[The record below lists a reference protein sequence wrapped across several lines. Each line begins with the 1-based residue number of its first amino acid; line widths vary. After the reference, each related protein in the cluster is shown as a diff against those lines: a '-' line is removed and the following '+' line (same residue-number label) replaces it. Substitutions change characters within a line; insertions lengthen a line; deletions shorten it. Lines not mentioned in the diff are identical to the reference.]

1 MTPEHSIFISYRRS
15 DSSDIV
21 GRIYDKL
28 ISHYGQSSVFKDVDS
43 IPYGVDYRE
52 HIRHWV
58 NRCQVMLVIIGPD
71 WLETK
76 GQDGQRRLD
85 DPEDWVRLE
94 IEMALARGIPIV
106 PLLINNASL
115 PSSGVLPTSLQQ
127 LAYQNNAKARNDPDF
142 HHDLARLV
150 QDLDHKIGF
159 KSEQNVSTNFSLQG
173 KSIKNPKR
181 VNRFAVFKANELE
194 KRLSALFE
202 DYEALSKQIRYSNND
217 VEKGKLSRQKSALE
231 QEIEEVQT
239 ELDALE
245 K

>member
-1 MTPEHSIFISYRRS
+1 M
-15 DSSDIV
+15 
-21 GRIYDKL
+21 
-28 ISHYGQSSVFKDVDS
+28 
-43 IPYGVDYRE
+43 
-52 HIRHWV
+52 
-58 NRCQVMLVIIGPD
+58 
-71 WLETK
+71 
-76 GQDGQRRLD
+76 
-85 DPEDWVRLE
+85 
-94 IEMALARGIPIV
+94 
-106 PLLINNASL
+106 
-115 PSSGVLPTSLQQ
+115 
-127 LAYQNNAKARNDPDF
+127 
-142 HHDLARLV
+142 
-150 QDLDHKIGF
+150 DHKIGF